1 MYYRSIFF
9 STVTFLGLKLSI
21 SRAWEFIIISVQHV
35 PWLVNSIWCPI
46 AKRKPWWDTGNF
58 FFELATKPAMDLL
71 TGRLDCQVIT
81 IGLRRVASGLLDL
94 TILWDYNFPKTMWNV
109 NLLGDL
115 YIFPSLSLG
124 PEICQTFPLLLLQ
137 HLCCLGLWGQLL
149 HNNCLLVLPL
159 ELLHVDWVHLLW
171 SHV

>member
-21 SRAWEFIIISVQHV
+21 SRAWEFVIISVQHV

-58 FFELATKPAMDLL
+58 FFWVGSQTCHGPSHWKVRLPGNYTWPEKGRQWPAGPDNAL
-71 TGRLDCQVIT
+71 T
-81 IGLRRVASGLLDL
+81 
-94 TILWDYNFPKTMWNV
+94 
-109 NLLGDL
+109 
-115 YIFPSLSLG
+115 LG

-137 HLCCLGLWGQLL
+137 HLCCLGLWDQLL